1 MKLRILAKIIESLTD
16 RECYA
21 FVSATILTMS
31 RRSGVDTDEII
42 DSIKRIMI
50 LMRSQHSNDQE
61 NVR

>member
-16 RECYA
+16 KECYG

-31 RRSGVDTDEII
+31 RRSGIDTDEII

-50 LMRSQHSNDQE
+50 IMRSQHEEHKD
-61 NVR
+61 R

>member
-31 RRSGVDTDEII
+31 RRSGIDTDEII

-50 LMRSQHSNDQE
+50 VMRAQHE
-61 NVR
+61 EH

>member
-31 RRSGVDTDEII
+31 KRSGIDTDEII

-50 LMRSQHSNDQE
+50 VMRSQHEQ
-61 NVR
+61 

>member
-1 MKLRILAKIIESLTD
+1 MKLKILAKIIESLTD

-50 LMRSQHSNDQE
+50 FMRSQHSNDQE

>member
-16 RECYA
+16 RECYG

-31 RRSGVDTDEII
+31 RRSGISTDEII

-50 LMRSQHSNDQE
+50 IMRSQNEEHTD
-61 NVR
+61 R